1 MYLIFNDLIS
11 FFLIIV
17 VGFILVKIKVANEN
31 WLQTFNQYSFNIG
44 LPFLTFY
51 SVNNQE
57 INWGVFFDLFQINFV
72 ILSAITIV
80 IYSLFKF
87 LFKKNLHGGTW
98 LFAFLYGNVA
108 FIGIPLLKSIL
119 NDDVFPALIASIHL
133 LFVMLFGLYFSVKLE
148 GGAKTKNSIKISF
161 FVKNPIIW
169 SIVLG
174 LLANYFYKHTIIV
187 LQVPFFKMLA
197 QTATPIILLSLGIF
211 IKLNSKI
218 LVQYWK
224 ISLLY
229 SAIKFFII
237 PFLMYY
243 GIKNIIQDTFLKVQ
257 FFQMAMPCALA
268 SFVLALKYQLNA
280 KILAS
285 FIIISTLLFFIV
297 IPFLILFLK

>member
-1 MYLIFNDLIS
+1 MLLIFNDLIS
-11 FFLIIV
+11 FFLLIIIS
-17 VGFILVKIKVANEN
+17 FILVKIKVANES
-31 WLQTFNQYSFNIG
+31 WLQTFNQYSFNIS

-51 SVNNQE
+51 SINIQE
-57 INWGVFFDLFQINFV
+57 INWRFFSDLLVLNFL
-72 ILSAITIV
+72 ILSSITLI
-80 IYSLFKF
+80 IYLIFKF
-87 LFKKNLHGGTW
+87 LFKKNVNGGTW

-119 NDDVFPALIASIHL
+119 NDEIFPALIASIHL
-133 LFVMLFGLYFSVKLE
+133 LFVMLFGLFFSIKLE
-148 GGAKTKNSIKISF
+148 GGAKTKNKINLSF

-174 LLANYFYKHTIIV
+174 LLANYFYQHTIVV
-187 LQVPFFKMLA
+187 LQVPVFKMLA

-211 IKLNSKI
+211 IKLNAKI
-218 LVQYWK
+218 IVEHWK

-243 GIKNIIQDTFLKVQ
+243 GIKKIIPDTLLDVQ

-285 FIIISTLLFFIV
+285 FIIISTLLFFTV